1 MKIIKF
7 IGSILKDIFI
17 NIYYL
22 IKGLLGMALL
32 LGIASAILILMLIAI
47 SIVPR
52 ILILFNLNN
61 LASVFAIAEITIIAL
76 FMIDINVFKIPTDTI
91 NYLKRKWKEI
101 C

>member
-17 NIYYL
+17 NTYYL

-52 ILILFNLNN
+52 ILMFFNLNN
-61 LASVFAIAEITIIAL
+61 LASVFAIAEIIIIAL
-76 FMIDINVFKIPTDTI
+76 FMIDINIFKIPSNII
-91 NYLKRKWKEI
+91 NYLKKKWKEI
-101 C
+101 